1 MNLYWKAQIV
11 ATIGMAAFGAWHW
24 GQHQLHLRNTLPVTA
39 TVEQVDRTC
48 LLADTNSDAVAYG
61 DCGQRDFFNR
71 QAFAS
76 GKRADLEGKA
86 VVKIMYTAPQDGSFH
101 PGTLN
106 FTGHD
111 DAFYQLKAGDPIAIR
126 VATADPAQFTLD

>member
-11 ATIGMAAFGAWHW
+11 ATIGMAGFGAWHW
-24 GQHQLHLRNTLPVTA
+24 GEYQLYLRDTLPVTA
-39 TVEQVDRTC
+39 TVETVDRTC
-48 LLADTNSDAVAYG
+48 HLVDTNSGATAYG
-61 DCGQRDFFNR
+61 SCGQRAFFNK

-86 VVKIMYTAPQDGSFH
+86 VVKIIYTAPQDGSFH

-106 FTGHD
+106 YTGHD
-111 DAFYQLKAGDPIAIR
+111 DAFYDLKAGDPIAIR
-126 VATADPAQFTLD
+126 VDKSDPAHFTLD